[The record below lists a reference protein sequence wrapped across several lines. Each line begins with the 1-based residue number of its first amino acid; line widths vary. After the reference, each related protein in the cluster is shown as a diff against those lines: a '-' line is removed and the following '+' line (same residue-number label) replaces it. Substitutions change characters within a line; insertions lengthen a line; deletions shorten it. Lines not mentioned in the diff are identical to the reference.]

1 MRRALVLVLAAAVLV
16 TPAFA
21 DVVELKS
28 GEKLQGTVKSVTPT
42 EVVVD
47 VGGKET
53 KVERDKVRAITL
65 DAAPPPKPPSPAV
78 VRDAMAA
85 LRAAQSIAGPGA
97 IHADYAE
104 AVSTADLSVNRALR
118 DPEDAAAKAAMRDA
132 VGLHQFALTAWETR
146 MRTFGYAALE
156 ADPAVEKC
164 AGLKKLLEREEK
176 AAGEDNARLKA
187 RFERESKAREAAKE
201 PPPPEP
207 TPVVFEAGQVIATKG
222 LTAIWTCAGDKIAEA
237 QKLLDS
243 PPPPPAKK

>member
-1 MRRALVLVLAAAVLV
+1 MRRAHVVFVAFALV

-28 GEKLQGTVKSVTPT
+28 GEKLQGKVKSVTPV

-65 DAAPPPKPPSPAV
+65 DTAAPPKPPPPAV
-78 VRDAMAA
+78 VKDAMAA
-85 LRAAQSIAGPGA
+85 LRTAQSIAGPGA
-97 IHADYAE
+97 IHVDYAE
-104 AVSTADLSVNRALR
+104 AVSTADLSVGRALR
-118 DPEDAAAKAAMRDA
+118 DPEDAAAKAAMKDA

-146 MRTFGYAALE
+146 LRTFGYQALE
-156 ADPAVEKC
+156 SDPAAEKC
-164 AGLKKLLEREEK
+164 AGLKKVLEREEK
-176 AAGEDNARLKA
+176 AVAEENARIKA
-187 RFERESKAREAAKE
+187 RFERKSKAREAAKE

-207 TPVVFEAGQVIATKG
+207 PPVVYEAGQVIATKG
-222 LTAIWTCAGDKIAEA
+222 LSAIWACAGDKIAEA

-243 PPPPPAKK
+243 PPPTKK